1 MKPFYYDAIRS
12 ASLCRKHSLLK
23 TLKNIVKH
31 KRIGTIY
38 CNRHKGF
45 LQDKSTYSLMS
56 GKKTCLQGKYPEHTY
71 IEKKTCQKSDY
82 IKRRTHIGHFIGS
95 RLKTSTDSEADCGC
109 SALFSCLLL
118 GSYYFKRV
126 FGILVCR
133 FL

>member
-31 KRIGTIY
+31 KRIGAIY
-38 CNRHKGF
+38 CNRHEG
-45 LQDKSTYSLMS
+45 LTRSPIPNITSASLMC

-109 SALFSCLLL
+109 SALF
-118 GSYYFKRV
+118 
-126 FGILVCR
+126 LVCYWAVIISKGYSA
-133 FL
+133 F